1 MIDGAVTLR
10 RSRADKEN
18 ILSNLRP
25 LVIVLSRN
33 YSTGLGVI
41 RSLGAAGYTVDLVA
55 STKKKGSS
63 VIASCSKYVH
73 AAVEVLSPKIQGD
86 SGEGLLRV
94 LDGYAKD
101 RQEKMVLFPADD
113 FTAAV
118 VAANQ
123 EKLRAHFYMPEVRSM
138 SFSEA
143 MDKTVQGQLAREAGL
158 RTPDEWVIDLRGD
171 IVIPDGVSY
180 PCFVKPLQSVS
191 GQKTEMKKCYDEKAL
206 KDHLTTMQAF
216 FRDRAVLVQEFL
228 HIDKEYD
235 LSGVCLDQEIIIPA
249 VIEKTHIARHER
261 GVTMAGKMQPVDV
274 LGDAREKVFAM
285 LRKLRYVGMFDME
298 FNLCGDKI
306 YFNEINLR
314 SGGPNFSYYL
324 NGVNLPAVFV
334 KALTGERHTA
344 DEVEMS
350 VFGKQF
356 VYEKVA
362 WEDYIHGYMTRN
374 ELRQCIA
381 AADHTLLA
389 NGDDPEPGRYFFRRI
404 RLSAMKHRVM
414 MALGREQRKTADD
427 RPCVVVA
434 GRNYGNILTM
444 SRDLGQA
451 GYAVKVLRVYK
462 KKPSRLNLLAGMK
475 PDARSRYVSAFSECV
490 VNGEAQKIVSRL
502 MDMAAGERMLLMP
515 VDDYTACVIDE
526 NWDTLSKQYFIPN
539 VGEKRG
545 EISRLMDKNEQKRLA
560 AAFNLPML
568 QSVLV
573 TAHDG
578 AYTLPECIRYPC
590 FIKPNVSMKS
600 TKGKMQKCDDEAQL
614 RKVLDHYAK
623 TEDFEILV
631 EEFARIRTEYSILGI
646 STKDTIASPGF
657 FRATEGGHK
666 ERKGVALTGEMVDA
680 APYRSIIDAC
690 SRFIRSLGYT
700 GLFDVDLIEDE
711 DGKVY
716 FVELNFRAGASTHVL
731 TDSGVNLPGMLAD
744 YLVKG
749 IAVNGDCRVHES
761 GKRFV
766 SEKVLLEEFARSDAD
781 VKKVKRCMRDADVHF
796 IRDEKDPAPYRY
808 FRRFYAVAAL
818 MRLPYRMRDRK
829 RG

>member
-1 MIDGAVTLR
+1 M
-10 RSRADKEN
+10 
-18 ILSNLRP
+18 SNLRP

-41 RSLGAAGYTVDLVA
+41 RSLGAAGYKVDLVA

-73 AAVEVLSPKIQGD
+73 ISVEVLSPKIQGD

-94 LDGYAKD
+94 LEGYRKD
-101 RQEKMVLFPADD
+101 CREKMVLFPADD
-113 FTAAV
+113 FTASI
-118 VAANQ
+118 VAAHQ
-123 EKLRAHFYMPEVRSM
+123 DTLREHFYMPEVRSM
-138 SFSEA
+138 SFAEA
-143 MDKTVQGQLAREAGL
+143 MDKTVQGMLARETGL

-171 IVIPDGVSY
+171 IVIPDGIRY

-191 GQKTEMKKCYDEKAL
+191 GQKTEMKKCYDAVQLQK
-206 KDHLTTMQAF
+206 HLAQMQAF
-216 FRDRAVLVQEFL
+216 FRDRSVLVQEFL

-249 VIEKTHIARHER
+249 VIEKTHIAQHER

-274 LGDAREKVFAM
+274 LGEAKEKVFAM

-314 SGGPNFSYYL
+314 SGGPNFAYYL
-324 NGVNLPAVFV
+324 NGVNLPAIFV
-334 KALTGERHTA
+334 KELTGEGHTP
-344 DEVEMS
+344 DEEKMVT
-350 VFGKQF
+350 FGKQF

-362 WEDYIHGYMTRN
+362 WEDYIHGYMTRS

-389 NGDDPEPGRYFFRRI
+389 NEDDPEPGRYFFRRI

-444 SRDLGQA
+444 CRDLGQA

-475 PDARSRYVSAFSECV
+475 PDARSRYVSAFTECV
-490 VNGEAQKIVSRL
+490 VNGDPQRLVTRL
-502 MDMAAGERMLLMP
+502 MDMAADEQMLLMP

-526 NWDTLSKQYFIPN
+526 NLDTLRARYYIPN
-539 VGEKRG
+539 VEEKCG

-560 AAFNLPML
+560 AVFDLPML

-573 TAHDG
+573 TARDG
-578 AYTLPECIRYPC
+578 AYTLPDGIHYPC

-614 RKVLDHYAK
+614 CRVLDHYAAA
-623 TEDFEILV
+623 EDFEILV
-631 EEFARIRTEYSILGI
+631 EEFANIKTEYSILGI
-646 STKDTIASPGF
+646 STGDAVAAPGF
-657 FRATEGGHK
+657 FRAIEGGHK
-666 ERKGVALTGEMVDA
+666 ERKGVALTGEMVDDT
-680 APYRSIIDAC
+680 PYRDIIDKC
-690 SRFIRSLGYT
+690 CRFIRSLGYT

-731 TDSGVNLPGMLAD
+731 TDSGINLPGMLAD

-749 IAVNGDCRVHES
+749 IAVDENCRVHES

-781 VKKVKRCMRDADVHF
+781 VKKVKRCMAEADVHF
-796 IRDEKDPAPYRY
+796 IRDEKDIAPYRY
-808 FRRFYAVAAL
+808 FKRFYAVAAL
-818 MRLPYRMRDRK
+818 MRLPYRLRDSRRK
-829 RG
+829 